1 MLEDLIYTLGGP
13 YLFTLFLSCVMVT
26 MALML
31 SVARMKLVGNDDY
44 SRPTTTPR
52 ALHVEK
58 SFPFLESLSEV
69 IKYFLSPLP
78 QHRTRTF
85 TSVAGPQEL

>member
-13 YLFTLFLSCVMVT
+13 YLFTLFLTCVMVT

-52 ALHVEK
+52 GLHVEK

-69 IKYFLSPLP
+69 RNIP
-78 QHRTRTF
+78 
-85 TSVAGPQEL
+85 

>member
-1 MLEDLIYTLGGP
+1 MPHCHTMLEDLIYTLGGP

-26 MALML
+26 LALML

-52 ALHVEK
+52 GLHVEN
-58 SFPFLESLSEV
+58 SFPFLESLNEV
-69 IKYFLSPLP
+69 RKYFI
-78 QHRTRTF
+78 T
-85 TSVAGPQEL
+85 TSTP